1 MASAGTS
8 VGGVTVLP
16 ESFTLVDYDAGAI
29 AEVAAQL
36 WEKIGL
42 PAELPL
48 RIEVDE
54 TTPLGRAYVLA
65 VEPAVE
71 LAVESGA
78 FEHLHQPRQFDPDRA
93 SDVLGRIFFRLRDRL
108 DPAFGTPPA
117 DEDLTLELSTAWDC
131 YAVGRMARSGYNV
144 QRQRRLYQFRLRH
157 GFTDVADAAFTQ
169 LWEGENLRWEDL
181 EKLSAGALG

>member
-1 MASAGTS
+1 MSPTGN
-8 VGGVTVLP
+8 GVTVAP
-16 ESFTLVDYDAGAI
+16 DRFTFVDYDADAI
-29 AEVAAQL
+29 AAVVAKLRDEVQL
-36 WEKIGL
+36 PGDL
-42 PAELPL
+42 PIHIEL
-48 RIEVDE
+48 DE
-54 TTPLGRAYVLA
+54 TTPLGRAEVTSIDP
-65 VEPAVE
+65 VVVQ
-71 LAVESGA
+71 VESGA